1 MTFGVTLGM
10 TLAANWTLILAAMS
24 AGAWVALLAFRGGF
38 WLCRERDDVGEPKAP
53 ASWPTVVAVVPARNE
68 ADVVA
73 LAVGSLRRQDYLGAF
88 RIILV
93 DDGSTD
99 GTADRA
105 LETAGKHPLEVIA
118 GAPLERGWTGKL
130 WAQNQGVARAA
141 ALEPAYLWLTD
152 ADIFHDPA
160 TLRRLVGRAE
170 AGGLV
175 LTSLMARLTVRSG
188 WERMLIPP
196 FVFFFDM
203 LFPFAW
209 VNNPRRKTAAA
220 AGGCMLVN
228 TSALQ
233 AAGGLA
239 AIRGRIID
247 DCALAEILKRRGPIW
262 LGLTRRIQ
270 SLRPYQGLNEIGAM
284 VARSAYAQLG
294 YSPVVLAGV
303 VLAMG
308 LVFAAPALIAI
319 FDHGP
324 AKWLAL
330 ATWIAMIFAMRP
342 ILRLYRIWVMWGVA
356 LPLAGALYG
365 VFTLVSAVQ
374 SWRGRGGVWK
384 GRAQDAPS
392 LAT

>member
-1 MTFGVTLGM
+1 M

-24 AGAWVALLAFRGGF
+24 ACAWVVLLAFRGGF
-38 WLCRERDDVGEPKAP
+38 WRCRERDDVDEPPAP
-53 ASWPTVVAVVPARNE
+53 ASWPAVVAVVPARNE

-73 LAVGSLRRQDYLGAF
+73 QAVGSLRRQDYPGDF
-88 RIILV
+88 QIILV
-93 DDGSTD
+93 DDGSSD
-99 GTADRA
+99 GTTDRA
-105 LETAGKHPLEVIA
+105 RGAAGAHPLEAIA
-118 GAPLERGWTGKL
+118 GAPLASGWTGKL

-141 ALEPAYLWLTD
+141 TFGPAYLWLTD

-160 TLRRLVGRAE
+160 TLRRLVSRAE

-209 VNNPRRKTAAA
+209 VNDPGRKTAAA
-220 AGGCMLVN
+220 AGGCMLVKFD
-228 TSALQ
+228 ALQ

-262 LGLTRRIQ
+262 LGLTRRVQ
-270 SLRPYQGLNEIGAM
+270 SLRPYEGVKEIGAM

-294 YSPVVLAGV
+294 YSPLVLAGV
-303 VLAMG
+303 VVAMG

-319 FDHGP
+319 FDRGP

-330 ATWIAMIFAMRP
+330 ATWIAMILAMRP
-342 ILRLYRIWVMWGVA
+342 MLRLYRVWILWGA
-356 LPLAGALYG
+356 TLPLAGALYG
-365 VFTLVSAVQ
+365 LFTLISAIQ
-374 SWRGRGGVWK
+374 SWSGRGGVWK

>member
-1 MTFGVTLGM
+1 MN
-10 TLAANWTLILAAMS
+10 LAANWTLILAAAS
-24 AGAWVALLAFRGGF
+24 AIAWVVLLAFRGGF
-38 WLCRERDDVGEPKAP
+38 WLCRERDDRGEAPGP
-53 ASWPTVVAVVPARNE
+53 ASWPAVVAVVPARNE
-68 ADVVA
+68 ADVVDQ
-73 LAVGSLRRQDYLGAF
+73 AVRSLRRQDYPGAF
-88 RIILV
+88 QIILV

-99 GTADRA
+99 STADRA
-105 LETAGKHPLEVIA
+105 RETAGAHPLEVIA
-118 GAPLERGWTGKL
+118 GAPLEPGWTGKL
-130 WAQNQGVARAA
+130 WAQNQGLARAA
-141 ALEPAYLWLTD
+141 AFEPAYLWLTD

-160 TLRRLVGRAE
+160 TLRRLVSRAE

-220 AGGCMLVN
+220 AGGCMLV
-228 TSALQ
+228 SAPALQ

-270 SLRPYQGLNEIGAM
+270 SLRPYQGVKEIGAM

-294 YSPVVLAGV
+294 YSPVGLAGV

-330 ATWIAMIFAMRP
+330 ATWIAMILAMRP
-342 ILRLYRIWVMWGVA
+342 MLRLYRLWILWGA
-356 LPLAGALYG
+356 TLPLAGALYG
-365 VFTLVSAVQ
+365 VFTLISAVQ
-374 SWRGRGGVWK
+374 SWRGRGGAWK